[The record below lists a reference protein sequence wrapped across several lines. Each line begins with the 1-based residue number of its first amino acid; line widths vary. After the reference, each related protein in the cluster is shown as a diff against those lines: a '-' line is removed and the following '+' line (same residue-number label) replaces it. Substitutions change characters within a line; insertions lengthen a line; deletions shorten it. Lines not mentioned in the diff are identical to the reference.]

1 MAGLINDL
9 PPQVKILTLK
19 LLSNNKLL
27 LRVEHIFQ
35 TAENDAV
42 VNVDLTVGILFKKTN
57 IKLKIFMF
65 RLFSLAFKLKL

>member
-42 VNVDLTVGILFKKTN
+42 VNVDLTVFYLKRRIL
-57 IKLKIFMF
+57 
-65 RLFSLAFKLKL
+65 S